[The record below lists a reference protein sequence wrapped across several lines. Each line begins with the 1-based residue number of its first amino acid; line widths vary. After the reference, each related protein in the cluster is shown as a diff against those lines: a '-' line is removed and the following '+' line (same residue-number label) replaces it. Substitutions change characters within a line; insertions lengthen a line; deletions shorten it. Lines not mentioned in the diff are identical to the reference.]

1 MIAGNK
7 VDIPS
12 EEQEVF
18 IEDVKD
24 WLEEEYGENKYKEAP
39 VIVTKHVLQD
49 SCNRVLSLFILQYPE
64 PVQNI
69 PDSAEYSVSRQ

>member
-24 WLEEEYGENKYKEAP
+24 WLEEEYGENKYNETP
-39 VIVTKHVLQD
+39 IIVTNHILQD
-49 SCNRVLSLFILQYPE
+49 SCNRLLSIFIFQYPE

-69 PDSAEYSVSRQ
+69 PNPAEYSVSRK

>member
-1 MIAGNK
+1 MCIERAKCLCFQNIPIVIAGNK

-24 WLEEEYGENKYKEAP
+24 WLEEDLEENK
-39 VIVTKHVLQD
+39 
-49 SCNRVLSLFILQYPE
+49 
-64 PVQNI
+64 
-69 PDSAEYSVSRQ
+69 